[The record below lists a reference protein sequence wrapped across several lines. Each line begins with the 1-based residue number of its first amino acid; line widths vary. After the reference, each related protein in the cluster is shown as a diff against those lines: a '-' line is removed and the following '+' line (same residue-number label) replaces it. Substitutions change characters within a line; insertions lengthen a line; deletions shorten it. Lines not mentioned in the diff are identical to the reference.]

1 MTGVSPA
8 SSRPRS
14 NKLSLIKRSF
24 AAHWKLLIISVAVV
38 AVGLAIALP
47 ASLARTHRAA
57 GPVTAPPDQ
66 AKLNVAGVT
75 ARPATSPATGPRAH
89 RSTGCLVTYAASTW
103 PGAFMAKVTI
113 DNMGTTSLNGWKLTF
128 AFPGDEAISSA
139 WNTTFTQTDGRVSAT
154 NTNYDATIPRGASQ
168 SLGFL
173 GTWTSN
179 DTAPTRFSVN
189 GMACS

>member
-1 MTGVSPA
+1 M
-8 SSRPRS
+8 
-14 NKLSLIKRSF
+14 SLIKRSF
-24 AAHWKLLIISVAVV
+24 AAHRKLLMISVAVIT
-38 AVGLAIALP
+38 VGLAIALP
-47 ASLARTHRAA
+47 ASLARAHRTA
-57 GPVTAPPDQ
+57 GPVTALPGH
-66 AKLNVAGVT
+66 AKVNIAGVV
-75 ARPATSPATGPRAH
+75 ARDTGSPATGRPAR

-113 DNMGTTSLNGWKLTF
+113 HNMGATSINGWKLTF

-154 NTNYDATIPRGASQ
+154 STNYDATISRGASQ

-179 DTAPTRFSVN
+179 DTAPVRFSVN
-189 GMACS
+189 GMACT

>member
-1 MTGVSPA
+1 L
-8 SSRPRS
+8 SR
-14 NKLSLIKRSF
+14 IKRSF
-24 AAHWKLLIISVAVV
+24 AAHWKLLIISGAVI

-47 ASLARTHRAA
+47 ASLARAHRTA
-57 GPVTAPPDQ
+57 GSVTAPPDH
-66 AKLNVAGVT
+66 AKLNVAGEIAHAT
-75 ARPATSPATGPRAH
+75 ASPATGRPAR

-113 DNMGTTSLNGWKLTF
+113 DNMGTTSINGWKLTF

-139 WNTTFTQTDGRVSAT
+139 WNTTFTQTAATVSAT

-173 GTWTSN
+173 GTWTSS
-179 DTAPTRFSVN
+179 DTAPTSFSVN
-189 GMACS
+189 GMACT